1 MRNIIIG
8 FCFAMALVGIIVIKT
23 DHRHDT
29 ANAAP
34 VDDGVIAQYRAECTS
49 GGASA
54 NCAVLRAGVVAQT
67 IQAIQDLAD
76 LHDSEAQQQALAALA
91 VDEPQLQL
99 FAAQLL
105 RSTAN
110 RDTAAA
116 ALPLLLGPHPAL
128 QHAAAEMMANGDT
141 PQREIAERW
150 KQGHPKTTRNPHDV
164 MPAIPAVAA
173 KFTAYPNA
181 ERYAPGDGP
190 QSIGWRTPDAL
201 DKVVAVYAKTG
212 KPIDAKA
219 WKSAPASPMEADM
232 KELQALALEFQKT
245 HDMKLMQRIQELTQK
260 VQTGVKTQA
269 ATGGNSTTVSA
280 RKLPQGEA
288 GKTFVGFVVEGDVS
302 NPIRAVAIYR
312 EESIKMTVI
321 EMVWDGSKYPV
332 W

>member
-1 MRNIIIG
+1 
-8 FCFAMALVGIIVIKT
+8 
-23 DHRHDT
+23 
-29 ANAAP
+29 
-34 VDDGVIAQYRAECTS
+34 
-49 GGASA
+49 
-54 NCAVLRAGVVAQT
+54 VLRAGVVAQT

-76 LHDSEAQQQALAALA
+76 LHDSEATQQALAALA

-105 RSTAN
+105 KSSAN
-110 RDTAAA
+110 SDTIAA
-116 ALPLLLGPHPAL
+116 ALPLILGPHPAL
-128 QHAAAEMMANGDT
+128 QHVAAEMMANGDT
-141 PQREIAERW
+141 AQREIAARW
-150 KQGHPKTTRNPHDV
+150 KQGHPKPTENPYEV

-173 KFTAYPNA
+173 KFTAYPNV
-181 ERYAPGDGP
+181 ERYPPGDGP
-190 QSIGWRTPDAL
+190 QSIGWRTSDAL

-212 KPIDAKA
+212 KPFDAKA
-219 WKSAPASPMEADM
+219 WKAAPASPVEADA

-245 HDMKLMQRIQELTQK
+245 HDMKLMQKIQALQQKLQAGIQTQ
-260 VQTGVKTQA
+260 VA
-269 ATGGNSTTVSA
+269 AGGNSTTISA

-288 GKTFVGFVVEGDVS
+288 GKTFVGFVVEGDAA